1 MFRKPP
7 SVVITRCVAAVVAVA
22 VIAVAAVAP
31 GPAASAGGS
40 VTPPPGPKAALSSHP
55 PAVGVNANGRL
66 EVFAVGADDALWH
79 IWQFAANGDWS
90 GWDRLGGDLRGA
102 PAVGVNANGRLE
114 VFAVGA
120 DDALWHIWQ
129 FAANGDWSGWDRLGN
144 GREDGLFSDSTLRA
158 ARNAD
163 GRLEVFGLEGTAP
176 SSRSSRGQMNVLN
189 DKWSV
194 APLVGGTA
202 GDHGGSGFEWAARG
216 VKDEMLGRGVISPS
230 GTGLLL
236 THASQDS
243 PNGWWGS
250 WVSIGSPL
258 EDSRRSFATSTP
270 R

>member
-1 MFRKPP
+1 MMFRKPP
-7 SVVITRCVAAVVAVA
+7 SVVVTRCAAAVVAVA
-22 VIAVAAVAP
+22 VIAVVAVAP

-55 PAVGVNANGRL
+55 
-66 EVFAVGADDALWH
+66 
-79 IWQFAANGDWS
+79 
-90 GWDRLGGDLRGA
+90 